1 MLQYHSL
8 LVNTVNV
15 LSHRL
20 SIGHSCKG
28 LLCSIRRE
36 THREGGFLL
45 MANQKFF
52 KSLLVLVSTLF
63 LSLPTMAQRDFSNV
77 DIVANHVAG
86 SFYYLQGA
94 GGNIGLSIGDDGVVM
109 IDDQFAPLT
118 DKILEAIRELN
129 DGEIRFVINTHVHPD
144 HTGGNENLGNMG
156 ILILARDE
164 VRVRLSASQPES
176 ALPVLTYSDAITIH
190 LNGEEVYAFPVPP
203 AHTDGDTFIHF
214 RDSDVIHAGDVFRTT
229 AFPVIDT
236 NNGGTL
242 DGTLRAL
249 GVLIGTA
256 GPDTKIVPGHGEVSS
271 RMDVMGF
278 RDMILDV
285 KSKVAP
291 MVERGLSYEEVASAN
306 PTSAYNARYGDSERF
321 LRAVYSELGGL
332 D

>member
-1 MLQYHSL
+1 M
-8 LVNTVNV
+8 
-15 LSHRL
+15 
-20 SIGHSCKG
+20 I
-28 LLCSIRRE
+28 
-36 THREGGFLL
+36 
-45 MANQKFF
+45 NQKFS
-52 KSLLVLVSTLF
+52 KSLLALVSILF
-63 LSLPTMAQRDFSNV
+63 LSLPATAQRDLSGV

-94 GGNIGLSIGDDGVVM
+94 GGNIGLSIGEDGVVM

-164 VRVRLSASQPES
+164 VRVRLSASQPKE

-190 LNGEEVYAFPVPP
+190 LNGEEVYAFPVAP

-214 RDSDVIHAGDVFRTT
+214 RNSDVIHAGDVFRTT

-242 DGTLRAL
+242 DGTLEAL
-249 GVLIGTA
+249 GTLVGKS

-271 RMDVMGF
+271 RTEVMGF

-291 MVERGLSYEEVASAN
+291 MVERGLNYEEVAAAN
-306 PTSAYNARYGDSERF
+306 PTSAYNARYGDPERF
-321 LRAVYSELGGL
+321 LRAVYSELGGIE
-332 D
+332 